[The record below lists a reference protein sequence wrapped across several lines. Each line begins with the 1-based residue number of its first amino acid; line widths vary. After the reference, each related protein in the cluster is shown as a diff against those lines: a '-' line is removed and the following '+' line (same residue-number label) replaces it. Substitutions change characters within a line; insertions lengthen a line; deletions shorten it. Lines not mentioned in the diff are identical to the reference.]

1 MYELMKKW
9 RLNIFLFILQGF
21 YDEVSNPMLL
31 DVELNYPEN
40 EIEDVTKNSFKHF
53 YDGSEIVV
61 AGRFRDINQNSLTV
75 DVKGEGVSMDFL
87 DYFLVMQNIHVQNMA
102 KLKIVTC
109 MSSPHWQYVLLHMWE
124 SKCTKGIA
132 FTSSLGKLLV

>member
-1 MYELMKKW
+1 
-9 RLNIFLFILQGF
+9 
-21 YDEVSNPMLL
+21 MLL

-109 MSSPHWQYVLLHMWE
+109 MSSPH
-124 SKCTKGIA
+124 
-132 FTSSLGKLLV
+132 